1 MANLESINVNLNGG
15 APKYSVP
22 SATILIEGVDG
33 DTQRHSNHG
42 GIDRAVLLYS
52 SERIEELQQAKHP
65 ITPGSAGEN
74 LTIRGLDWESLR
86 EDDILQIG
94 DVRLQLTFMAVPCSG
109 IRESF
114 FDLKP
119 RSFKMERISFMEIL
133 KPTIFS
139 NKSGSNLIIFGL

>member
-52 SERIEELQQAKHP
+52 SERIEELQQEKHP

-114 FDLKP
+114 FDYAWSSCNDRWCAKVLSEGQVNVGDSVEK
-119 RSFKMERISFMEIL
+119 K
-133 KPTIFS
+133 
-139 NKSGSNLIIFGL
+139 N